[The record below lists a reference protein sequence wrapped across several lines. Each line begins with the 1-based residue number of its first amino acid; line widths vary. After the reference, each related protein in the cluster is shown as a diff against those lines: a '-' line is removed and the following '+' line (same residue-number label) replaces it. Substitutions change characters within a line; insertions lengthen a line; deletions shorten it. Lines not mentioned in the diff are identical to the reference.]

1 MIKMTL
7 EKEGGETFEYYLP
20 EGDSMMIG
28 IELEEILREHE
39 LISEDEVLEIVDSI
53 EAKKLH
59 Y

>member
-7 EKEGGETFEYYLP
+7 ETEGGDTFDYYLP

-39 LISEDEVLEIVDSI
+39 LISEDEVLEIVDRV
-53 EAKKLH
+53 EARKLH